1 MKKRQTFFFLA
12 VNLKSWQFN
21 EQQQQQQHQQHATT
35 MCKTGT
41 EEDSLQKFLKDK
53 MQLNIN
59 QRRQTMQQPKDN
71 CTSEGIPFVQSI
83 SRI

>member
-1 MKKRQTFFFLA
+1 MVDSFFFLA

-21 EQQQQQQHQQHATT
+21 EQQQQQHATT
-35 MCKTGT
+35 MCKTGR

-59 QRRQTMQQPKDN
+59 QRR
-71 CTSEGIPFVQSI
+71 
-83 SRI
+83 